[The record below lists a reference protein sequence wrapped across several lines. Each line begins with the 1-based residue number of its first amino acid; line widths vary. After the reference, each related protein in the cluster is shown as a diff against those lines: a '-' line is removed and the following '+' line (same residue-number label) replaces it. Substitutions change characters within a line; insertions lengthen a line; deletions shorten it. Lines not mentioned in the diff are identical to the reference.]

1 MARNLTRNTKVYV
14 SNQGTLGSCTNAN
27 TWEVKVLD
35 GYDFSQGVSDQDISI
50 NEAGTVPV
58 RGSKKYNV
66 ALNPSEVNFITYIRP
81 YDDSAN
87 SLTDAPEKILWASL
101 AGSDA
106 TGFTTDTTGNGQAVY
121 QVDGD
126 MRIDFEESDANELA
140 KLYFWFHLENTTYR
154 VDNVN
159 LSSAEIS
166 FDIEAIAQISWSGM
180 GTDVTEIPAA
190 DHTTIAAWTAGT
202 DFTAVPATTSN
213 SFLRNKLSTITLQD
227 NNSTY
232 TLTESG
238 TAEATS
244 TSTTIDVPIAAPS
257 WTINE
262 WVGYYVVITGGTAT
276 PVGEVRVVDSN
287 DADTL
292 TVDLAFSVTP
302 DATTTYD
309 LVTSTQHVGQTY
321 TLALTGGSLTVE
333 NNMSFLTPEE
343 LAVVNRPLPGFAG
356 ARQISGTI
364 NAYLNTGNY
373 GTAAL
378 LKDILEDIDA
388 VDNSFNMTISVG
400 GSSSTKRVDL
410 QIPTALLVVPTISVE
425 DVIGTEIGFAGQ
437 GSSKNLENQ
446 DELVVHYIAPTA

>member
-14 SNQGTLGSCTNAN
+14 SNQGTLGSCSDTN

-35 GYDFSQGVSDQDISI
+35 GYSFSQATSDQDITI
-50 NEAGTVPV
+50 NEAGTTPI

-66 ALNPSEVNFITYIRP
+66 ALDPAEVSFVTYIRS
-81 YDDSAN
+81 YDDATN

-106 TGFTTDTTGNGQAVY
+106 TTFNGSTGNAVA
-121 QVDGD
+121 QSDGT
-126 MRIDFEESDANELA
+126 MLIDFEESDANELA
-140 KLYFWFHLENTTYR
+140 KVYIWFHLENTTYR
-154 VDNVN
+154 VDEIN
-159 LSSAEIS
+159 LSSVEIS
-166 FDIEAIAQISWSGM
+166 FDIEGIAQLSWTGM
-180 GTDVTEIPAA
+180 GTAVTELTSA

-202 DFTAVPATTSN
+202 DYTGVPTTTSA

-244 TSTTIDVPIAAPS
+244 TTTTVDVPVAAPAWTID
-257 WTINE
+257 E
-262 WVGYYVVITGGTAT
+262 WIGYYVVITGGTGT
-276 PVGEVRVVDSN
+276 PVGEVRLVESN

-292 TVDLAFSVTP
+292 TVDLAFTVAP
-302 DATTTYD
+302 DATSTYD
-309 LVTSTQHVGQTY
+309 LVPRASHVGQVY

-343 LAVVNRPLPGFAG
+343 LAVVNQPLPGFAG
-356 ARQISGTI
+356 ARQITGTV
-364 NAYLNTGNY
+364 NAYLNTGGY

-378 LKDILEDIDA
+378 LKDILNDINS
-388 VDNSFNMTISVG
+388 VDNSYSMVISVG
-400 GSSSTKRVDL
+400 GVSATTRVDL
-410 QIPTALLVVPTISVE
+410 TLGTTQLVVPTINVE
-425 DVIGTEIGFAGQ
+425 DVIATEIGFAGQ
-437 GSSKNLENQ
+437 GSASSLENK
-446 DELVVHYIAPTA
+446 DELTIEYIAPTA